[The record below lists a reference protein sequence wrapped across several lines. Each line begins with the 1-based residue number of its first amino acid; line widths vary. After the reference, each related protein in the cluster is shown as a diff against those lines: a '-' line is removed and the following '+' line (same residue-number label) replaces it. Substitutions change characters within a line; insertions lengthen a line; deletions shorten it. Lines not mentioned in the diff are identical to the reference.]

1 MSFFRPFDTEGMQTA
16 EDPCCIIKGQMEC
29 FTHCFMQQNKM
40 FWKDQTWNH
49 IIGLYIAPT
58 GQIDRPLD
66 KKTDGWMD
74 GWAEAQTDRKID
86 GQLDRQID

>member
-1 MSFFRPFDTEGMQTA
+1 
-16 EDPCCIIKGQMEC
+16 
-29 FTHCFMQQNKM
+29 M

-66 KKTDGWMD
+66 KKTNGRTD
-74 GWAEAQTDRKID
+74 GWAEAQTDRQK
-86 GQLDRQID
+86 DRWIVGETDILIHTHTHTHITDRDRHIYISLFPSC